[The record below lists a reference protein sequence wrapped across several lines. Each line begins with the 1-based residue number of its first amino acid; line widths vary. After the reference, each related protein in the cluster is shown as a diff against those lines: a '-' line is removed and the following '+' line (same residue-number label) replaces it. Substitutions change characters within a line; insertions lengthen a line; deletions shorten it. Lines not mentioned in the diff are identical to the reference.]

1 MALTDSLT
9 VVDIALALLAAW
21 LLKRLWSRKTQLP
34 LPPGPKGL
42 PLIGNLLD
50 MPSTEEW
57 KTLAQWTHEYGD
69 LTYLHM
75 VNQSILFINAPSVAY
90 ELLDKRSRIYSD
102 RPYLPMASGLVGW
115 NNSVIFAPYDSN
127 AFREQRKLLQSHI
140 GSKAR
145 VKNFWEIQETMTSR
159 FIKRLLDTPEDFLR
173 HIGWTAG
180 AIILEVTYGYE
191 ALEVNDPLIRT
202 AVECIDGLSVVT
214 TPGAFLV
221 DALPFLRFLP
231 AWFPGAGFK
240 KTALKMRETLHR
252 MADAPMDI
260 VQKRLNSGTA
270 VASFATNILNDQQLT
285 DDDENHLKWAAASV
299 YAGGSDS
306 SVSLVQGFF
315 LAMTHFPAVQ
325 ALAQAELDAVVGP
338 DRLPSLADR
347 DRLPYLEALTNEV
360 LRWSVVGPRGGAH
373 QLSEDDTYRGYL
385 IPKGTIVFPNVWW
398 FLHDPEIYPDPM
410 EFKPE
415 RFLGSN
421 PAADPRPFV
430 FGFGRRI
437 CPGMQ
442 FVDSSVFILFAM
454 TLAVFNISKAVDPVT
469 EEVIEPLL
477 EFTSGTVSHPK
488 PFKCSIKPRSTK
500 AEELIQLLN

>member
-9 VVDIALALLAAW
+9 AVDVTLALFASW

-50 MPSTEEW
+50 MPSVEEW
-57 KTLAQWTHEYGD
+57 RTLAQWTHEYGD
-69 LTYLHM
+69 LTYLRI
-75 VNQSILFINAPSVAY
+75 VNQSILFINKPSVAY

-115 NNSVIFAPYDSN
+115 NNSVIFAPYDSDV
-127 AFREQRKLLQSHI
+127 FREQRKLLQNHI
-140 GSKAR
+140 GSKAS
-145 VKNFWEIQETMTSR
+145 VKNFWEIQEAKTGR
-159 FIKRLLDTPEDFLR
+159 FLKRLLDTPEDFLR

-221 DALPFLRFLP
+221 DALPFLRFFP
-231 AWFPGAGFK
+231 SWFPGTGWK
-240 KTALKMRETLHR
+240 KTARKMRDTLHR

-260 VQKRLNSGTA
+260 VQKRMNTGTA
-270 VASFATNILNDQQLT
+270 APSFATNILNSQQLT
-285 DDDENHLKWAAASV
+285 DDEKNHLKWASASM
-299 YAGGSDS
+299 YAGQR

-325 ALAQAELDAVVGP
+325 ALAQAELDAVVGS
-338 DRLPSLADR
+338 DRLPSLTDR
-347 DRLPYLEALTNEV
+347 ERLPYLEALTNEV
-360 LRWSVVGPRGGAH
+360 LRWSVVGPRGGPH
-373 QLSEDDTYRGYL
+373 QLTEDDIYDGYL
-385 IPKGTIVFPNVWW
+385 IPKGTIVFPNAWW
-398 FLHDPEIYPDPM
+398 FLHDPEMYPDPT

-415 RFLGSN
+415 RFMGSS
-421 PAADPRPFV
+421 PATDPRPFV
-430 FGFGRRI
+430 FGFGRRL
-437 CPGMQ
+437 GMQ
-442 FVDSSVFILFAM
+442 FVDSSIFILFAM

-469 EEVIEPLL
+469 GEVIEPLL
-477 EFTSGTVSHPK
+477 EFTSGSVSHPK

-500 AEELIQLLN
+500 AEALIQLLN